1 MAYAQYNVPSCNGSN
16 VLFLALPP
24 HRSAVRWEGPESRGS
39 DGSRFISELPSARLF
54 SVRFVEVNLG
64 FSVG

>member
-24 HRSAVRWEGPESRGS
+24 RRSAVWWEGPESRGS
-39 DGSRFISELPSARLF
+39 GGKKTS
-54 SVRFVEVNLG
+54 
-64 FSVG
+64 